1 MGSSV
6 EIPEAAH
13 DLLTDRPIG
22 HLATLRRDGR
32 LSVNPVALI
41 FDGDR
46 VRISTTKD
54 RVKYRNLLADPR
66 VALSVPH
73 RNNPNRYVEIRGTA
87 RLEDDVD
94 RAFVDQIAQHYM
106 DREHYDIDP
115 PGAERVV
122 VTIDAE
128 QVSMPQIPLAN
139 APPAAPDRASEARRR
154 DGGAA
159 GRRGGGADSR

>member
-1 MGSSV
+1 MSV

-13 DLLTDRPIG
+13 ALLRDKPVG
-22 HLATLRRDGR
+22 HVATVRRDGR

-41 FDGDR
+41 FDGQK

-66 VALSVPH
+66 IAISVPH
-73 RNNPNRYVEIRGTA
+73 RNNPNIYIEIRGTA
-87 RLEDDVD
+87 RIEDDVD
-94 RAFVDQIAQHYM
+94 RTFVDQIAQRYM
-106 DREHYDIDP
+106 DRDHYDIDP

-128 QVSMPQIPLAN
+128 QVSMPRIPLAK
-139 APPAAPDRASEARRR
+139 APPTAPDAAAAHDDS
-154 DGGAA
+154 GGTA
-159 GRRGGGADSR
+159 

>member
-1 MGSSV
+1 MSV
-6 EIPEAAH
+6 EIPERAH

-22 HLATLRRDGR
+22 HVATVRRDGR

-41 FDGDR
+41 FDGQQ

-66 VALSVPH
+66 IAISVPH
-73 RNNPNRYVEIRGTA
+73 RNNPNLYIEIRGTA

-94 RAFVDQIAQHYM
+94 RKFVDQIAQRYM
-106 DREHYDIDP
+106 DKDHYDIDP

-122 VTIDAE
+122 VTIEAE
-128 QVSMPQIPLAN
+128 QVSMPKIPLAN
-139 APPAAPDRASEARRR
+139 APPTAPDSVSAARHHGDRS
-154 DGGAA
+154 D
-159 GRRGGGADSR
+159 